1 MGQHISLNGK
11 TRDPL
16 LYWNKTWNSTN
27 TWVTIVTLFIRI
39 IFQLDNN
46 NISIQLLKH
55 TITFVLTLQSFL
67 KYLIITGIMIATV
80 WLLLSPLFPGRSRTT
95 PSVWPTPSRLAS
107 RASAAPNDPR
117 SPGPP
122 LARRSGASRAAG
134 IENGWFY
141 RGKQW
146 KSFSFT
152 IEHDVKWQ
160 FYPQKTWQMVI
171 QLS

>member
-1 MGQHISLNGK
+1 MGQHISLNGE
-11 TRDPL
+11 TIDSL

-27 TWVTIVTLFIRI
+27 TWVTIVTVFIRI

-46 NISIQLLKH
+46 ISIQLLKH
-55 TITFVLTLQSFL
+55 IITFVLTLQSFL
-67 KYLIITGIMIATV
+67 KYQIITGIMIATV
-80 WLLLSPLFPGRSRTT
+80 WLLLSPLFPGLSRTT

-122 LARRSGASRAAG
+122 LAQRSGASGAAG

-141 RGKQW
+141 RGQ
-146 KSFSFT
+146 T
-152 IEHDVKWQ
+152 VKIVF
-160 FYPQKTWQMVI
+160 FYH
-171 QLS
+171 